1 MVRFCSLDYD
11 NTVALAFR
19 LMQRSGGAL
28 DALGAFRADCAPG
41 VSLGG
46 NDLLPPGLPPGFDAA
61 HHLRLHHGDH
71 VGSPAEFILLNAAP
85 TRDREPKRNQ
95 ANNST
100 DGGGGSSGGGGG
112 SGDSGGGGGG
122 SGSSAEDKA
131 QKQQAK
137 LGGLSA
143 DVSTIVVEPPPFSLA
158 DVR

>member
-1 MVRFCSLDYD
+1 M
-11 NTVALAFR
+11 
-19 LMQRSGGAL
+19 
-28 DALGAFRADCAPG
+28 
-41 VSLGG
+41 
-46 NDLLPPGLPPGFDAA
+46 
-61 HHLRLHHGDH
+61 
-71 VGSPAEFILLNAAP
+71 GSPAEFILLNAAP

-100 DGGGGSSGGGGG
+100 DGGGGSSGGG
-112 SGDSGGGGGG
+112 GGGGGG